1 MLPLTQK
8 YPLLFFFI
16 LTCVSL
22 FNTVNAEQIKKP
34 LVTFNL
40 PEGKLSDSI
49 RSYSRQAKLTLSYN
63 EYVLRGFSVP
73 AIAGD
78 YAPVDVL
85 FRLLEGTKLQ
95 AIPVGKG
102 AWLIQ
107 SSANNNAVILD
118 TIKVQSRGEAIQ
130 DQAFRESASVSV
142 LTQETIERFR
152 GTSVGD
158 IFQGTTGVLVSENR
172 NSGGLDINI
181 RGMQGQGRVPV
192 LIDGSR
198 QETTVYRGYSGVSSR
213 SYIDPD
219 LIGTIRISK
228 GPVITEQG
236 TGATGGLVSVNTLRA
251 EDIIEGDDLV
261 GARFRASGMS
271 NNSPEPAAGTYAG
284 YYLPRNAYR
293 SECRF
298 PTYCTKKHLMPDGF
312 APDDGMDRPSLLD
325 FGGYASSLA
334 LAKRFDW
341 GDIVAAYAKR
351 KQGNYYAGT
360 KGSPPSIIIGESDKL
375 AWYTETPVS
384 MTGVSRFRAGERI
397 PNTNFS
403 SQSLLLKSRLYL
415 PQDHSLEFSYIR
427 YDSAYG
433 EMMPSQ
439 IKSFGQARQWLDS
452 EVLNQTY
459 TARYRWQPMAYD
471 WADFKVNLWHTDA
484 VTDLNTPGVGSV
496 DVANNTARTDNYLR
510 WGADITNSMRFYPM
524 GELLV
529 DYGLSG
535 QWEDMDTD
543 TPQSVG
549 FYTGS
554 RSGGRREFSAFT
566 ALKWKPWQQWTFK
579 AGIRY
584 TSFNSKDNNP
594 LPLSTND
601 PACQPDGEDGCLP
614 VLYRNSHSG
623 SAPLMSITWEPLDGL
638 QFYLRH
644 AQALRMP
651 SLFENTSGWSVSPAL
666 DIPLRPEHAKNN
678 EFGIN
683 YLNNELFQA
692 KHKLRAKFAYF
703 DNKVEDY
710 LTRTQPNAWEQKQDG
725 FDFFRLRNID
735 SLELKGVEFDL
746 NYDAHTWLF
755 EINGTK
761 YTHIEVCNVGSY
773 VRYYCN
779 DWGLPQSYINNMIPP
794 NWHASVHLG
803 ARLMQQRLEVGIRST
818 LMGKRNSIPRY
829 NAPTGFNKPVLWQTY
844 QLYDLYTKF
853 KYSDRIAIDFAIDN
867 LTDRYY
873 LDALSLGLVPA
884 PGRTARL
891 GINIQF

>member
-1 MLPLTQK
+1 MLPPVQK
-8 YPLLFFFI
+8 TLVLILFIAAGLWPLDA
-16 LTCVSL
+16 SS
-22 FNTVNAEQIKKP
+22 AEQNNLPTI
-34 LVTFNL
+34 TFNL
-40 PEGKLSDSI
+40 PAGKLSDSI
-49 RSYSRQAKLTLSYN
+49 HAYSRQAKLTLSYN
-63 EYVLRGFSVP
+63 EAVLRGFNAP
-73 AIAGD
+73 AISGD
-78 YAPVDVL
+78 YTSTDVL
-85 FRLLEGTKLQ
+85 FRLLAGTTLH
-95 AIPVGKG
+95 AVPVGQG

-107 SSANNNAVILD
+107 SSTDNGAVMLD
-118 TIKVQSRGEAIQ
+118 TIKVQSRENTVK
-130 DQAFRESASVSV
+130 DQAFRESASVNV
-142 LTQETIERFR
+142 LTQENIERFR

-158 IFQGTTGVLVSENR
+158 IFQGVTGVLVSENR

-219 LIGTIRISK
+219 LIGTIQISK
-228 GPVITEQG
+228 GPVMSGQG
-236 TGATGGLVSVNTLRA
+236 AGATGGLVSVNTLRA
-251 EDIIEGDDLV
+251 EDIISGDALF
-261 GARFRASGMS
+261 GARFRASGIS
-271 NNSPEPAAGTYAG
+271 NNSTEPEAGTYAG

-293 SECRF
+293 SDCRF
-298 PTYCTKKHLMPDGF
+298 PSYCAEQYLMPDSF
-312 APDDGMDRPSLLD
+312 APDEGMDRPSLFD

-341 GDIVAAYAKR
+341 GDVVAAYAKR

-360 KGSPPSIIIGESDKL
+360 KGSTPKVIVGEPNKL
-375 AWYTETPVS
+375 AWYTETAVEV
-384 MTGVSRFRAGERI
+384 TGVSRFRGAERI

-403 SQSLLLKSRLYL
+403 SQSMLLKANVYL
-415 PQDHSLEFSYIR
+415 PEDHGLEFSYIR

-459 TARYRWQPMAYD
+459 TARYRWQPVDYD

-484 VTDLNTPGVGSV
+484 VTDLNTPGVGSI
-496 DVANNTARTDNYLR
+496 DIADNTARTDNYQR
-510 WGADITNSMRFYPM
+510 WGADITNNMRFYAL

-529 DYGLSG
+529 EYGISG
-535 QWEDMDTD
+535 QWEDVDTD
-543 TPQSVG
+543 TPQTVG

-566 ALKWKPWQQWTFK
+566 ALNWQPWQHWSFK
-579 AGIRY
+579 AGVRY

-594 LPLSTND
+594 LPLTAND
-601 PACQPDGEDGCLP
+601 PACQSDGADGCLP
-614 VLYRNSHSG
+614 VLYRNKHSG
-623 SAPLMSITWEPLDGL
+623 GAPLFSVTWEPVDGL

-666 DIPLRPEHAKNN
+666 DIPLKPEHAKS
-678 EFGIN
+678 
-683 YLNNELFQA
+683 NELGMKYSTDNLFSVQ
-692 KHKLRAKFAYF
+692 HKLRAKLAYF
-703 DNKVEDY
+703 DNDVDDY
-710 LTRTQPNAWEQKQDG
+710 LTRTQPNAWEQKQQG

-735 SLELKGVEFDL
+735 SLELKGVELDVS
-746 NYDAHTWLF
+746 YDADIWLF
-755 EINGTK
+755 ELNGTK
-761 YTHIEVCNVGSY
+761 YSHIEVCNVGSY
-773 VRYYCN
+773 VRFYCS
-779 DWGLPQSYINNMIPP
+779 DWGLAQSYINNMIPP

-803 ARLMQQRLEVGIRST
+803 AHLFEQRLEFGIRST

-829 NAPTGFNKPVLWQTY
+829 NAPTGFNKPVLWESY
-844 QLYDLYTKF
+844 QLFDFYGKF
-853 KYSDRIAIDFAIDN
+853 NYSDNVSIDFAIDN